1 VAPNPSIER
10 VCQPA
15 AHVKRQAAVVDF
27 DVSTVAPQDVPELGD
42 LIARVIATS
51 VAANAPVRAEMTEN
65 ALSNLRWSVEHPE
78 KCCHLK
84 CTAQGGIVG
93 VVLAKNFW
101 NLCSLFVLPEF
112 HGRGVGRTLVLAAVD
127 HCRGKSERN
136 ALWLNAATNAVSFY
150 SKLGFIPRSTSQPL
164 PPGFQAMQLSL

>member
-1 VAPNPSIER
+1 
-10 VCQPA
+10 
-15 AHVKRQAAVVDF
+15 VDF
-27 DVSTVAPQDVPELGD
+27 EASTVSLHDVPELVD

-51 VAANAPVRAEMTEN
+51 VVADAPVRAEMTEN
-65 ALSNLRWSVEHPE
+65 ALGNLQWSVEHPE

-84 CTAQGGIVG
+84 CTAQGGIIG
-93 VVLAKNFW
+93 VVLVKNFW

-112 HGRGVGRTLVLAAVD
+112 HGQGVGRMLVLAAVD

-150 SKLGFIPRSTSQPL
+150 VKLGFIPRSTAQPL